1 MKICFATINGEPD
14 YLGGYSMYHKNLIK
28 YIKQNNIDIDISWV
42 YFGDNER
49 EYDGRD
55 GVHYFEIKS
64 KKINPIREIGRHFK
78 LAKFFKNN
86 DFDIINC
93 LGGIWTF
100 PYVKK
105 DKQKIIHT
113 YHGTTYYFNK
123 NQLRRYGMVKRVLY
137 SPILI
142 ISKLL
147 DRPHEEADKIICVS
161 EKVKKQVK
169 SLFDR
174 NNNLFRVIRTG
185 VDLDEFKP
193 RDKNIA
199 KAHLGLELNNTYG
212 LYVGGGGWW
221 GKGLDRALEL
231 SEQIW
236 KKSNNYKLLIIGVDY
251 NKCAKLIDKYKN
263 IAVYLENIPRERMNM
278 YYNVADI
285 FFSVSRYEGGAPTM
299 VTSEAMASGCLI
311 VCSKDAEQ
319 EIIRDGNNGII
330 LDRFNN
336 VGRIIKVNKEKIINN
351 SMKTIEDL
359 SLEKW
364 GEKYLKE
371 LEVKK

>member
-64 KKINPIREIGRHFK
+64 KKINPIREIRRHIK

-93 LGGIWTF
+93 IGGIWTL

-161 EKVKKQVK
+161 DKVKKQVQNM
-169 SLFDR
+169 FDR
-174 NNNLFRVIRTG
+174 DKYIYRVIRTG
-185 VDLDEFKP
+185 VDLEEFQP
-193 RDKNIA
+193 RNKNLS
-199 KAHLGLELNNTYG
+199 KSHLGLNIKYNYG

-221 GKGLDRALEL
+221 GKGLDRALEF
-231 SEQIW
+231 SEQLY
-236 KKSNNYKLLIIGVDY
+236 KNDNNYRLLIIGADY
-251 NKCAKLIDKYKN
+251 EKCTNLIEKHKN
-263 IAVYLENIPRERMNM
+263 IAIYRENIPRERMNT

-311 VCSKDAEQ
+311 INSEDSKQ
-319 EIIRDGNNGII
+319 EILRNGYNAII
-330 LDRFNN
+330 LKDFNN
-336 VGRIIKVNKEKIINN
+336 ISKYIKIDKEKIINN
-351 SMKTIEDL
+351 SMQTIKNL
-359 SLEKW
+359 SLNNW
-364 GEKYLKE
+364 GERYLKE
-371 LEVKK
+371 LGVKL